1 MKEMRGNINGIAKE
15 YVEEMFKN
23 KNGIMS
29 PAELHFATL
38 SNSVNRYRISFL
50 SSVYTTGKW
59 NLMAE
64 NPTEETAEFCQLD
77 KSAGKEECTDMIEC
91 LMHEIISN
99 DSSTDNIFVQAV
111 IRPLSVVAQKTWT
124 VQDVAAMLEEENI
137 EPTDDNIQKIIDTGI
152 LDRLSYCDDSEWDII
167 REAVKQLRW
176 TTVCLQYNG
185 IPKNIYLV
193 PSGQLY
199 FVQGLLKLSHDDDTF
214 EELLD
219 SHNISYYKYNVYGVS
234 DNKNSHGHFVCHADA
249 FIL

>member
-1 MKEMRGNINGIAKE
+1 
-15 YVEEMFKN
+15 
-23 KNGIMS
+23 
-29 PAELHFATL
+29 
-38 SNSVNRYRISFL
+38 
-50 SSVYTTGKW
+50 
-59 NLMAE
+59 
-64 NPTEETAEFCQLD
+64 
-77 KSAGKEECTDMIEC
+77 
-91 LMHEIISN
+91 MHEIISN

-137 EPTDDNIQKIIDTGI
+137 EPTDDNIQKVIDTGI

-167 REAVKQLRW
+167 RKAVEQLRW

-193 PSGQLY
+193 QSGQLY

-234 DNKNSHGHFVCHADA
+234 DNKKSHGHFVCHADA

>member
-77 KSAGKEECTDMIEC
+77 KSAGKEYFC
-91 LMHEIISN
+91 SGG
-99 DSSTDNIFVQAV
+99 DSSIKCGCT
-111 IRPLSVVAQKTWT
+111 
-124 VQDVAAMLEEENI
+124 EN
-137 EPTDDNIQKIIDTGI
+137 
-152 LDRLSYCDDSEWDII
+152 
-167 REAVKQLRW
+167 
-176 TTVCLQYNG
+176 
-185 IPKNIYLV
+185 
-193 PSGQLY
+193 
-199 FVQGLLKLSHDDDTF
+199 
-214 EELLD
+214 LD
-219 SHNISYYKYNVYGVS
+219 STGCCRYAGRRKY
-234 DNKNSHGHFVCHADA
+234 
-249 FIL
+249 

>member
-1 MKEMRGNINGIAKE
+1 MKVTK
-15 YVEEMFKN
+15 K
-23 KNGIMS
+23 
-29 PAELHFATL
+29 
-38 SNSVNRYRISFL
+38 
-50 SSVYTTGKW
+50 
-59 NLMAE
+59 
-64 NPTEETAEFCQLD
+64 
-77 KSAGKEECTDMIEC
+77 
-91 LMHEIISN
+91 
-99 DSSTDNIFVQAV
+99 
-111 IRPLSVVAQKTWT
+111 
-124 VQDVAAMLEEENI
+124 LEELLAKASKKLDAAQDARSEVMDYL
-137 EPTDDNIQKIIDTGI
+137 EEHYGIDT
-152 LDRLSYCDDSEWDII
+152 
-167 REAVKQLRW
+167 REEW

>member
-124 VQDVAAMLEEENI
+124 VSFKRLQKRQTVRRCYCKMQLLQD
-137 EPTDDNIQKIIDTGI
+137 
-152 LDRLSYCDDSEWDII
+152 R
-167 REAVKQLRW
+167 
-176 TTVCLQYNG
+176 
-185 IPKNIYLV
+185 
-193 PSGQLY
+193 
-199 FVQGLLKLSHDDDTF
+199 
-214 EELLD
+214 
-219 SHNISYYKYNVYGVS
+219 
-234 DNKNSHGHFVCHADA
+234 
-249 FIL
+249 